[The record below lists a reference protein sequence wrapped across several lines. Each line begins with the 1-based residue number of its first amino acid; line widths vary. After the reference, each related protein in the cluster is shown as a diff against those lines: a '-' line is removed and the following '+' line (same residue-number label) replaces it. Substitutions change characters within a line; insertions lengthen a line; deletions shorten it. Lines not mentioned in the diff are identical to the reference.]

1 MKNFIKLCTIVFCLI
16 IFMSYVLLYQSND
29 VMLMKH
35 WIELIIIEGFVQE
48 ALYLLKNNKIII
60 KKDEM
65 KKFGL
70 IALAVL
76 CLTAVVVWA
85 QVNTKS
91 TNNLKNCVEL
101 KHKGYSTM
109 YDTVLKYPVLVH
121 WVNTKNR
128 VECGSDKLARKDKF
142 APDPHLYQETN
153 LEKDYVGSGYDR
165 GHMCPA
171 ADNECDAD
179 ELVECFYFS
188 NMAPQPHAT
197 NAGDWKSVEE
207 QTRQLTLAN
216 DSVYVWCGSFG
227 IAKKFGVHNVAVPTK
242 CWKVIY
248 VVKTKTYLA
257 YIMDNTFDKPVGMAH
272 WAVKVPDVEKLT
284 GFTFKP

>member
-1 MKNFIKLCTIVFCLI
+1 MKNFIKLFTIVICLI
-16 IFMSYVLLYQSND
+16 IFTSYVLLYQSND

-60 KKDEM
+60 KKEEM
-65 KKFGL
+65 KKIGL
-70 IALAVL
+70 MTLAVM
-76 CLTAVVVWA
+76 CLTAVLMWA
-85 QVNTKS
+85 QVNTNS
-91 TNNLKNCVEL
+91 TNDLKNCVVF
-101 KHKGYSTM
+101 KHKGYTTM
-109 YDTVLKYPVLVH
+109 FDTVLKYPVLVR
-121 WVNTKNR
+121 WVDTKNR
-128 VECGSDKLARKDKF
+128 VECGADKLARKDKF
-142 APDPHLYQETN
+142 APDPYLHAETN

-171 ADNECDAD
+171 ADNECDPD

-188 NMAPQPHAT
+188 NMAAQPHAL

-207 QTRQLTLAN
+207 ETRQLTLAN
-216 DSVYVWCGSFG
+216 DSVYVWCGSVG
-227 IAKKFGVHNVAVPTK
+227 IAKKFGVHNVVAPTK

-248 VVKTKTYLA
+248 VVKTKIYLA
-257 YIMDNTFDKPVGMAH
+257 YIMDNTFNKPVGMAH